1 MAVATKTPYTPGW
14 WLERAFEKRDAQRT
28 RLLELAAWH
37 DGNPPAPAA
46 VKNAR
51 EAFKEFEEESTTN
64 FAELITG
71 SLRERMSVRDI
82 RTAVSGDA
90 LDEKAWEHWRD
101 NNLDVEL
108 ASIIETMLWAGDA
121 YGIVGTDTDTDEI
134 TVTAEDPRD
143 VVTFHD
149 PARQSRIVCA
159 VKFLR
164 DQFDGFDYAVVM
176 LPGSLKAGTLARSF
190 VAKRPTS
197 GEAGFDPKS
206 WSWDN
211 TQGGK
216 DGMELKHHL
225 VPVVRFRN
233 RNGKGEFE
241 PHLRLLRRIDRL
253 VFQMTVIVMYQ
264 AFRQR
269 AIQMNAEED
278 EVDIQNDFKTSIGVD
293 DLDDIL
299 TSDPGQ
305 WFLLPSGAK
314 VWESTQADINGILSA
329 IKDEVMRLAAVTR
342 RPMAIFAPDN
352 QAAEGAKFTREG
364 LTFAVEDKINRATQ
378 GIVDLYHLIF
388 LTAGDDARAVKS
400 KITVGWKPTERFS
413 LADKGSATSQAS
425 TSLPLKTILRV
436 IWQMTPDE
444 IAQVMAEQADQSLIL
459 AAVTGDDAAA
469 ASRQPP
475 AASRQPDAGGETS
488 GR

>member
-14 WLERAFEKRDAQRT
+14 WLERAFEKREAQRP

-37 DGNPPAPAA
+37 EGNPPAPAA
-46 VKNAR
+46 VRNAR
-51 EAFKEFEEESTTN
+51 EAFREFEEESTTN

-71 SLRERMSVRDI
+71 SLRERMAVRDI
-82 RTAVSGDA
+82 RTAVSGDV

-121 YGIVGTDTDTDEI
+121 FGIVGVDTDTDEI

-176 LPGSLKAGTLARSF
+176 LPGSVRGGEMARSY
-190 VAKRPTS
+190 VARRPVS
-197 GEAGFDPKS
+197 GDGGFDPKA

-216 DGMELKHHL
+216 DGLALKHHL

-269 AIQMNAEED
+269 AIQMDANAEEA
-278 EVDIQNDFKTSIGVD
+278 EIQDDFQRTIGVD

-314 VWESTQADINGILSA
+314 VWESTQADVQGILSA

-342 RPMAIFAPDN
+342 RPMSIFAPDN

-364 LTFAVEDKINRATQ
+364 LTFAVEDKITRATQ

-388 LTAGDDARAVKS
+388 LTAGDAARAVKS

-413 LADKGSATSQAS
+413 LSDKGSATSQAS

-444 IAQVMAEQADQSLIL
+444 IAQVMAEQADQLLVLQTI
-459 AAVTGDDAAA
+459 ADAAA
-469 ASRQPP
+469 
-475 AASRQPDAGGETS
+475 ETPNAQVA
-488 GR
+488 

>member
-1 MAVATKTPYTPGW
+1 MTHEGGRMAVATKTPYTPGW
-14 WLERAFEKRDAQRT
+14 WLERAFEKRDAQRA

-51 EAFKEFEEESTTN
+51 AAFAEFEEESTTN

-82 RTAVSGDA
+82 RTAVSGDV
-90 LDEKAWEHWRD
+90 LDEAAWAHWRD

-108 ASIIETMLWAGDA
+108 ASCVETMLWAGNSFA
-121 YGIVGTDTDTDEI
+121 IVGKDPDTDEI

-143 VVTFHD
+143 LVTFHD
-149 PARQSRIVCA
+149 PARQSRIICA

-176 LPGSLKAGTLARSF
+176 LPGSVREGTNAMTY
-190 VAKRPTS
+190 VAKRPSS
-197 GEAGFDPKS
+197 GEAGFVGKD

-216 DGMELKHHL
+216 EGAALPHRF

-241 PHLRLLRRIDRL
+241 PHLRILRRIDRL

-264 AFRQR
+264 AFKQR
-269 AIQMNAEED
+269 AIQMDANTEEV
-278 EVDIQNDFKTSIGVD
+278 EVQDGFQKAIGVD

-314 VWESTQADINGILSA
+314 VWESTQADVQGILSA

-342 RPMAIFAPDN
+342 RPMSIFAPDN

-364 LTFAVEDKINRATQ
+364 LTFAVEDKITRVTQ

-388 LTAGDDARAVKS
+388 LTAGDEQRAVKS
-400 KITVGWKPTERFS
+400 GITVGWKPTERFS
-413 LADKGSATSQAS
+413 LADMGSATSQVS
-425 TSLPLKTILRV
+425 TTLPLKTILRKV
-436 IWQMTPDE
+436 WQMTPDE
-444 IAQVMAEQADQSLIL
+444 INQVMAEQADQALIL
-459 AAVTGDDAAA
+459 ASVAEAAGDTA
-469 ASRQPP
+469 Q
-475 AASRQPDAGGETS
+475 
-488 GR
+488 

>member
-1 MAVATKTPYTPGW
+1 MAVATKAPYTPGW
-14 WLERAFEKRDAQRT
+14 WLERAFEKRDAQRP

-51 EAFKEFEEESTTN
+51 EAFREFEEESTTN

-71 SLRERMSVRDI
+71 SLRERMAVRDI
-82 RTAVSGDA
+82 RTAVSGDV

-121 YGIVGTDTDTDEI
+121 FGIVGTDTDTGEV

-149 PARQSRIVCA
+149 PARQSRIICA

-176 LPGSLKAGTLARSF
+176 LPGSKVDDKSARSY
-190 VAKRPTS
+190 VARRPVS
-197 GEAGFDPKS
+197 GEGGFDPKA

-216 DGMELKHHL
+216 EGLELAHHL

-264 AFRQR
+264 AFKQR
-269 AIQMNAEED
+269 AIQMDADAEEA
-278 EVDIQNDFKTSIGVD
+278 EIQDDFQRVIGAD

-314 VWESTQADINGILSA
+314 VWESTQADVQGILSA

-342 RPMAIFAPDN
+342 RPMSIFAPDN

-364 LTFAVEDKINRATQ
+364 LTFAVEDKITRATQ

-388 LTAGDDARAVKS
+388 LTAGDAERAVKS

-444 IAQVMAEQADQSLIL
+444 IAQVMAEQADQALIL
-459 AAVTGDDAAA
+459 ASLSEDGT
-469 ASRQPP
+469 ASQP
-475 AASRQPDAGGETS
+475 ASQP
-488 GR
+488 

>member
-1 MAVATKTPYTPGW
+1 MAIATKSPFTPGW
-14 WLERAFEKRDAQRT
+14 WLERAFEKREAQKS
-28 RLLELAAWH
+28 RLGELAAWH
-37 DGNPPAPAA
+37 EGNPPAPAA
-46 VKNAR
+46 VQNAR
-51 EAFKEFEEESTTN
+51 EAFREFEEESTTN

-71 SLRERMSVRDI
+71 SLRERMAVRDI
-82 RTAVSGDA
+82 RTAVSGDV
-90 LDEKAWEHWRD
+90 LDETAWDHWRD

-108 ASIIETMLWAGDA
+108 ASIIETMLWAGNA
-121 YGIVGTDTDTDEI
+121 YGIVGTDEDTGDI

-149 PARQSRIVCA
+149 PARQSRIICA

-164 DQFDGFDYAVVM
+164 DQFDGYDYAVVM
-176 LPGSLKAGTLARSF
+176 LPGSVRESTPARVYVARRRSAGDSAFT
-190 VAKRPTS
+190 
-197 GEAGFDPKS
+197 KS
-206 WSWDN
+206 DWSWDN

-216 DGMELKHHL
+216 DGEALKHHM

-264 AFRQR
+264 AFKQR
-269 AIQMNAEED
+269 AILLNSED
-278 EVDIQNDFKTSIGVD
+278 DDVQIQDDFQKAIGIE
-293 DLDDIL
+293 DLDDVL

-314 VWESTQADINGILSA
+314 VWESTQADVQGILSA

-342 RPMAIFAPDN
+342 RPMSIFAPDN

-364 LTFAVEDKINRATQ
+364 LTFAVEDKIARVSQ

-388 LTAGDDARAVKS
+388 LTEGDQERAVKS
-400 KITVGWKPTERFS
+400 KITVGWKPTERYS
-413 LADKGSATSQAS
+413 LADMGSATAQAQ
-425 TSLPLKTILRV
+425 TALPLKTILRR

-444 IAQVMAEQADQSLIL
+444 INQVMAEQADQALIL
-459 AAVTGDDAAA
+459 AAVQDTA
-469 ASRQPP
+469 QPSP
-475 AASRQPDAGGETS
+475 AQP
-488 GR
+488 

>member
-1 MAVATKTPYTPGW
+1 MAVATKTPYSPGW
-14 WLERAFEKRDAQRT
+14 WLERAFEKRAAQLP

-37 DGNPPAPAA
+37 AGEPPAPQA

-51 EAFKEFEEESTTN
+51 AAFAEFEEESTTN

-71 SLRERMSVRDI
+71 SLRERMAVRDI
-82 RTAVSGDA
+82 RTAVSGDV
-90 LDEKAWEHWRD
+90 LDEAAWEHWRD

-108 ASIIETMLWAGDA
+108 ASCIETMLWAGSSF
-121 YGIVGTDTDTDEI
+121 GIVGTDEDSGDI

-149 PARQSRIVCA
+149 PARQSRIICA

-164 DQFDGFDYAVVM
+164 DQFDGYDYAVVM
-176 LPGSLKAGTLARSF
+176 LPGSIRENTNARSY
-190 VAKRPTS
+190 VARRKVS
-197 GEAGFDPKS
+197 GDSTFAPKDWTWDPA
-206 WSWDN
+206 
-211 TQGGK
+211 QGAKEGL
-216 DGMELKHHL
+216 ELNHHL

-264 AFRQR
+264 AFKQR
-269 AIQMNAEED
+269 AIQMDADEED
-278 EVDIQNDFKTSIGVD
+278 AEIQDEFKKSISVD
-293 DLDDIL
+293 DLDDVL
-299 TSDPGQ
+299 TSDPGE

-314 VWESTQADINGILSA
+314 VWESTQADVQGILSA

-342 RPMAIFAPDN
+342 RPMSIFAPDN

-364 LTFAVEDKINRATQ
+364 LTFAVEDKITRVTQ

-388 LTAGDDARAVKS
+388 LTDGDQERAKKS
-400 KITVGWKPTERFS
+400 KITVGWKPTERYS
-413 LADKGSATSQAS
+413 LADMGSATSQVS
-425 TSLPLKTILRV
+425 TTLPLKTILRKV
-436 IWQMTPDE
+436 WQMTPDE
-444 IAQVMAEQADQSLIL
+444 IAQVMSEQADQLLIL
-459 AAVTGDDAAA
+459 QAVAEAAA
-469 ASRQPP
+469 PEVAPAS
-475 AASRQPDAGGETS
+475 
-488 GR
+488 